1 MFKMIGGDGQEY
13 GPFSAE
19 QLRQWIAE
27 HRANG
32 QTLVQAEG
40 TQGWKPLSEFPEF
53 AALLAEAASR
63 QAYPLSDLSAPDP
76 DASVARMPSFPS
88 RDGTT
93 EEGFRVAGFSV
104 GDCLGHG
111 WLLLRQHFLLMSG
124 ATLVVWGVLTA
135 ASFATCIG
143 ALAALVISGALH
155 GGLLLLFLR
164 LLRGEQAT
172 FGDLFCCFGPPFV
185 PLMLAWMVIH
195 LLSSI
200 GMIFCVVPGLFLK
213 AIWVFGLVLIVDKR
227 MEFWPALELSRR
239 AVLAQFLPVAGLL
252 FVAYLPTLIFVGYS
266 SFSMSRHLLEAFGGG
281 LGNLD
286 WSTLQKSL
294 EPLAGKALRLELQQ
308 QVVILLNLPFAYA
321 AVLHVYE
328 QIFGKRPVA

>member
-1 MFKMIGGDGQEY
+1 MFKMIGGDGREY

-40 TQGWKPLSEFPEF
+40 AQGWKPLSEFPEF
-53 AALLAEAASR
+53 TAILSEAAST
-63 QAYPLSDLSAPDP
+63 QT
-76 DASVARMPSFPS
+76 SFPS
-88 RDGTT
+88 NPSAPTPDSSLAPTPSFSFADAT
-93 EEGFRVAGFSV
+93 PEEGFRVAGFSI

-124 ATLVVWGVLTA
+124 AALVVWGILTA
-135 ASFATCIG
+135 ASFATCVG
-143 ALAALVISGALH
+143 ALAAMVVSGALH

-185 PLMLAWMVIH
+185 PLMLAWIVIH

-213 AIWVFGLVLIVDKR
+213 TIWVFGLVLIVDKR

-252 FVAYLPTLIFVGYS
+252 LVAYLPTLIFVGYS
-266 SFSMSRHLLEAFGGG
+266 SFSMSRHILEVLGGG

-308 QVVILLNLPFAYA
+308 QVVVLLNLPFAYA
-321 AVLHVYE
+321 AVLQAYE
-328 QIFGKRPVA
+328 QIFGKRSAL

>member
-1 MFKMIGGDGQEY
+1 MFKMIGGDGREY

-27 HRANG
+27 NRANG

-40 TQGWKPLSEFPEF
+40 AQGWQPLSELPEF

-63 QAYPLSDLSAPDP
+63 QTSPPSEPSAPAP
-76 DASVARMPSFPS
+76 SVAQLPSFSS

-93 EEGFRVAGFSV
+93 DEGFRVAGFSV

-124 ATLVVWGVLTA
+124 ATLVVWGILTA

-164 LLRGEQAT
+164 LLRGEQAA

-185 PLMLAWMVIH
+185 PLMLAWIVIH
-195 LLSSI
+195 FLSSI
-200 GMIFCVVPGLFLK
+200 GMIFCVLPGLFLK
-213 AIWVFGLVLIVDKR
+213 AIWVFGLVLIVDRR

-266 SFSMSRHLLEAFGGG
+266 SFSMSRHILEVLGGG
-281 LGNLD
+281 LGSLD
-286 WSTLQKSL
+286 WSSLQKSL
-294 EPLAGKALRLELQQ
+294 EPLAGKALRLEMQQ
-308 QVVILLNLPFAYA
+308 QIVILLNLPFAYA
-321 AVLHVYE
+321 AVLQAYE
-328 QIFGKRPVA
+328 QIFGKRSAS